1 MKNEAMDSLMT
12 SGSGN
17 AALNPKVGFLC
28 IGAQKGGTTWL
39 NGQLLRHAGVC
50 LPPVKE
56 VHFFNYLYSSN
67 DRGWIFDHY
76 LRPARLHISSML
88 QKSVEDMDWESAA
101 YFARLVDLIKKGCVD
116 ENWYEY
122 VFSLC
127 HDTAR
132 LRGDITP
139 AYLSMSPEGIAHV
152 HRYNPEMRLI
162 ALLREPVDRAVSA
175 AKMIIKR
182 KKITQ
187 PDDQVW
193 RSVISAHGI
202 LQKSSYAAQ
211 LQNWLRFFPGKQLLV
226 LPYERIALEPKSLMD
241 EVCDFLSIARMEH
254 DPSMGER
261 IHGGRHYDLPAWVL
275 DWLES
280 RLSGQRELVEE
291 MYPVFSRWWH

>member
-1 MKNEAMDSLMT
+1 MNNEAMESLLT
-12 SGSGN
+12 HGSVK
-17 AALNPKVGFLC
+17 AALNPRVGFLC
-28 IGAQKGGTTWL
+28 IGAQKAGTTWL
-39 NGQLLRHAGVC
+39 NEQLLRHESVC

-56 VHFFNYLYSSN
+56 VHFFNYLYSPN

-76 LRPARLHISSML
+76 LRPARLYLSSML
-88 QKSVEDMDWESAA
+88 QSRVEDMDWEGIA
-101 YFARLVDLIKKGCVD
+101 YYARLLDLIRKGHVD

-122 VFSLC
+122 VFTLC
-127 HDTAR
+127 HDAAR

-152 HRYNPEMRLI
+152 HRYNPEMRLV

-187 PDDQVW
+187 PDDLLW
-193 RSVISAHGI
+193 RSVISGHGI
-202 LQKSSYAAQ
+202 LHKSSYAAQ
-211 LQNWLRFFPGKQLLV
+211 LENWLHFFPAEQLLV
-226 LPYERIALEPKSLMD
+226 LPYERIALEPKPLMD

-254 DPSMGER
+254 DPAMDER
-261 IHGGRHYDLPAWVL
+261 IHAGRHYDTPAWVL

-280 RLSGQRELVEE
+280 RLAGQREMVEK
-291 MYPVFSRWWH
+291 MYPDFSRWWH